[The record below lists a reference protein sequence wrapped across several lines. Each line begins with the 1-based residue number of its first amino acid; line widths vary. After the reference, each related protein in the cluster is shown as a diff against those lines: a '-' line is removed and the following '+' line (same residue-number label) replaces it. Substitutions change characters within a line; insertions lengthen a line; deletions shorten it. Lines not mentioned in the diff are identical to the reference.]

1 MANITRFDPFGELD
15 DLLQGFFVR
24 PMSLESR
31 EPARF
36 RMDVKEDEQKYTV
49 LAELPGVKKDDIQVT
64 INGNQVAIAAEVK
77 KNGEEKQNEKVLRR
91 ERYYGKLFRAFSLG
105 QEVDEAAASARFADG
120 VLELTLPKRTASSG
134 RRLTIS

>member
-31 EPARF
+31 GPAHF

-64 INGNQVAIAAEVK
+64 IDGNQVAIAAEVK
-77 KNGEEKQNEKVLRR
+77 KNGEERQNEKVLRR
-91 ERYYGKLFRAFSLG
+91 ERYYGKLFRTFSLG
-105 QEVDEAAASARFADG
+105 QEVDEGAASARFVDG
-120 VLELTLPKRTASSG
+120 VLELTLPKRTAASG
-134 RRLTIS
+134 RRLTIT

>member
-15 DLLQGFFVR
+15 DLLQGFFIR

-105 QEVDEAAASARFADG
+105 QEVDEAAASARFVDG

>member
-15 DLLQGFFVR
+15 DLLQGFFVQ
-24 PMSLESR
+24 PMRLESR
-31 EPARF
+31 GPVRF

-64 INGNQVAIAAEVK
+64 IDGNQVAIAAEVK
-77 KNGEEKQNEKVLRR
+77 KDGEERQNEKVLRR
-91 ERYYGKLFRAFSLG
+91 ERYYGKLFRAFSLA
-105 QEVDEAAASARFADG
+105 QEVDEGAASARFVDG
-120 VLELTLPKRTASSG
+120 VLELTLPKRSAASG

>member
-31 EPARF
+31 GPAQF

-64 INGNQVAIAAEVK
+64 IAGNQVAIAAVK
-77 KNGEEKQNEKVLRR
+77 KNGEERQNEKILRR
-91 ERYYGKLFRAFSLG
+91 ERYYGKLLRTFSLG
-105 QEVDEAAASARFADG
+105 QEVDEGAASARFVDG
-120 VLELTLPKRTASSG
+120 VLELTLPKRTAASG
-134 RRLTIS
+134 HRLTIS

>member
-24 PMSLESR
+24 PVSLESR
-31 EPARF
+31 GPAQF

-64 INGNQVAIAAEVK
+64 IDGNQVAIAAEVK
-77 KNGEEKQNEKVLRR
+77 KNGEERQNEKVLRR

-105 QEVDEAAASARFADG
+105 QEVDEGAASARFVDG
-120 VLELTLPKRTASSG
+120 VLELTLPKRTAASG
-134 RRLTIS
+134 RRLTIT